1 MWLLPAIAAAILIGL
16 DQAAKYFALLNL
28 KPIGSRVLVEGLMN
42 LTFVENRGVAFGMF
56 SGQRW
61 FILLLTGVITV
72 VLIYYYAKLPK
83 TQEYKFVRV
92 AMVLILSGAIGNMI
106 DRVFRGYVVDF
117 FEFGFIQ
124 FPVFNVADIF
134 VVVGVFVLAFLIL
147 FVIKE
152 PEEKKKDE

>member
-1 MWLLPAIAAAILIGL
+1 MWLIPAFAAAILIGL
-16 DQAAKYFALLNL
+16 DQAAKYLALINL
-28 KPIGSRVLVEGLMN
+28 KPVGSMVFIKGILD

-61 FILLLTGVITV
+61 FILLLTGLITV
-72 VLIYYYAKLPK
+72 ALLYYYKKLPK
-83 TQEYKFVRV
+83 TKEYQLVR
-92 AMVLILSGAIGNMI
+92 MVMILIFSGAIGNMI

-117 FEFGFIQ
+117 FEFAFID
-124 FPVFNVADIF
+124 FPVFNVADIY
-134 VVVGVFVLAFLIL
+134 VVVGVCILAFLIL